1 MKLKHLTLINRL
13 KISNIDDLKGRV
25 QIVYNFVSAYNFIDV
40 NLDFG
45 IGKGI

>member
-1 MKLKHLTLINRL
+1 
-13 KISNIDDLKGRV
+13 V

-45 IGKGI
+45 IGKGIWPF